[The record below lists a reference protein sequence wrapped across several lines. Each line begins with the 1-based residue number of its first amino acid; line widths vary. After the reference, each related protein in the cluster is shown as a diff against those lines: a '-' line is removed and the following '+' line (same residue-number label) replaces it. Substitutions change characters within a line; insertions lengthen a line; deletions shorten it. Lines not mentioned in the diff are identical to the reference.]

1 MDASVFDHLTHHLT
15 ASRSRRAAVQ
25 ALAAGGLSALGV
37 QGRFGTAD
45 ARAHCRRGKIRK
57 IAGPPAQLEITF
69 QARHGL
75 VEILVTRSENAD
87 TVVPPFIPGTTEPL
101 VVTATKIDQSQPA
114 RMAIRTTDSR
124 QIVRTCT
131 KTF

>member
-75 VEILVTRSENAD
+75 VEILVTKSDNAD
-87 TVVPPFIPGTTEPL
+87 TVVPDFIPGTTDA
-101 VVTATKIDQSQPA
+101 VVVWATKIDQSRRA
-114 RMAIRTTDSR
+114 RVTIRTTNSR
-124 QIVRTCT
+124 QDART
-131 KTF
+131 